1 VLKMWLRHVD
11 NLSDDGKRFGGVLI
25 DCHVGNEKRSVDLI
39 DCQEG
44 RGDIAIFQ
52 VGKGEKM
59 SSAKSSFQQGAL
71 TDGKEAKERPHPYED
86 SCGIAR
92 HVNEDDEKLNTSIT
106 KEEDHRSILV
116 IGGIKIFLQRS
127 QGEAIIS
134 VADAPTKE
142 QQVETIMEEEEQTL
156 KSTQTKEEYPVEFLK
171 QWEMKLKMLED
182 WLDNPELE
190 DGCQGITKTEE
201 TC

>member
-1 VLKMWLRHVD
+1 
-11 NLSDDGKRFGGVLI
+11 
-25 DCHVGNEKRSVDLI
+25 
-39 DCQEG
+39 
-44 RGDIAIFQ
+44 
-52 VGKGEKM
+52 
-59 SSAKSSFQQGAL
+59 
-71 TDGKEAKERPHPYED
+71 
-86 SCGIAR
+86 
-92 HVNEDDEKLNTSIT
+92 VNEDDEKLNTSIT

-156 KSTQTKEEYPVEFLK
+156 KSTQTKEEYPVEFIK

-190 DGCQGITKTEE
+190 DGCQGIAKTEE